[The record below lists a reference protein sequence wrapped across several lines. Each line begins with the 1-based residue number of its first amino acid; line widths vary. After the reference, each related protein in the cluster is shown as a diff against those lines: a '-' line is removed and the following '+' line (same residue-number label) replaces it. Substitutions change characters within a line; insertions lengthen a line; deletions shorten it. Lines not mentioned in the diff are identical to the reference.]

1 MQQREADMD
10 VFFKHEN
17 NPTPPALSD
26 GGKLR
31 SGTKSDLMNCLVD
44 TVAEPPT
51 LFDVKVLDGAAVV
64 HMLSVNAVGTFIEYA
79 NSVFLPHVVKQLEN
93 CQRIDVVWDTY
104 LPNSI
109 KESTREKRGKG
120 VRRKVL
126 GNNKIPGNWNSFLCD
141 PTNKQELFSFLS
153 DIIAT
158 AELPSGK
165 VVAITCGEKVEMNG
179 GVHLMETCDH
189 EEADTRILIHLQDA
203 LQHGATTCLVRT
215 VDTDVIVILIGKFYY
230 LLTICPSAEIWVAFG
245 TGKDFRYINI
255 NAVAQ
260 ALGIEMSTS
269 LPIFHSFTGCDT
281 VSSFYGRGKKTA
293 WQAWK
298 AYKEV
303 TEAFVYIASNPFEML
318 DVTSRHFE
326 QLERYCIILYDKTSS
341 LTSMNDTRKELFC
354 KRNKTMEN
362 LPPTQDALI
371 NHTKRALYQAG
382 IWTSSQKPMQHVPSP
397 ADWGWTMDAD
407 GNRWVPVWRTL
418 DVASKACKELVVN
431 DMTNTLLAIRVTLT
445 LLALTGLVYSF
456 YLLAY
461 EFIYD
466 NVSVKYNLKTK
477 HSALFPAVTVC
488 NLNAL
493 VCSHII
499 KEEKLKFLLPSGICP
514 SKSAQLQ
521 EPQSQPQPEGDDG
534 SSSNQIISADDD
546 GPTSIL
552 DQPQSIHPSNSNQQ
566 TSAGDVPTLIP
577 EQPSENDVP
586 TLIPEQP
593 SENDGSNSNQQP
605 PQGSSEP
612 SLISQ
617 QPSVKDATTSN
628 QQQPPGDN
636 GPPQNLKPQIR
647 SKRQFKEPMPKRGD
661 LKESMEKRYGDVAPG
676 NFNDPFY
683 RRMAYL
689 YTVMSLNGSERTNL
703 GHDFEN
709 LIPSCTYMMDS
720 CTKSDFLHTLDKDYG
735 NCYTFN
741 SAWEFSGGAY
751 KLHSKRLKSTSQAGP
766 SIGKHLSVLVLVL
779 LYILQT
785 IPNNFN
791 YFYQLYYILPGLE
804 LAFNIEVMD
813 YVPGMAH
820 SSGITISV
828 HDPFELPRTI
838 YSQGK
843 SFPTGQETNIAIK
856 ALYRY
861 PQISEKE
868 MYHQQNCPI
877 MESLVQLHTIMGYTC
892 IELSMQ
898 KALVEDAGCRDPVFS
913 GYEAFPNASKCKDTH
928 QNDEHYDI
936 ANKKFD
942 RLASSCLEP
951 CKEIM
956 EQYNITDSDDF
967 GQNFGKLKIYFDTL
981 EETQINEVRRF
992 TEQTLVSNFGGLA
1005 GLYIGVSFLSIYNLI
1020 EILLNKKRNEVKQE
1034 QEETHA
1040 AEKGNWSEKEEK
1052 SENPG
1057 VPKKYNLYYPNSNEP
1072 MQVILYQ

>member
-766 SIGKHLSVLVLVL
+766 SIG
-779 LYILQT
+779 
-785 IPNNFN
+785 
-791 YFYQLYYILPGLE
+791 LE

-856 ALYRY
+856 A
-861 PQISEKE
+861 
-868 MYHQQNCPI
+868 
-877 MESLVQLHTIMGYTC
+877 TC